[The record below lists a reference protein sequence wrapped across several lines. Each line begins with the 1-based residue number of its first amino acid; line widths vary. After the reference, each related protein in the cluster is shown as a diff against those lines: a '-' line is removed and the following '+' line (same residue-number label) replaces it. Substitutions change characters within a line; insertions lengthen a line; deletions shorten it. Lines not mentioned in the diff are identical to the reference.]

1 MTNAKLVKEL
11 EVVIREIT
19 EVLDKNYRMIKVIE
33 NWQDELATKLKS
45 LYEASLFVYTIYG
58 DAMTLYHILLSSS
71 SPYEQRYAEAK
82 IYPLINEGFKKLY
95 GFHRKNKNGE
105 VGADK
110 GTYWSFFNELKPI
123 MEEEDLR
130 LFYQVSSELASV
142 SLTSSWWKT
151 IRDGETHLDIV
162 HMYEFRKSIN
172 TMDQAIVDFKAFFR
186 LMHITS
192 GFIQLLIN
200 RLASKVKHETC
211 VFPSYL

>member
-1 MTNAKLVKEL
+1 MTNSQLIKEL
-11 EVVIREIT
+11 EVVIQEIAET
-19 EVLDKNYRMIKVIE
+19 LDKNYRIIKVIE
-33 NWQDELATKLKS
+33 DWQDELATKLKI
-45 LYEASLFVYTIYG
+45 LYEASLFVYIIYG

-71 SPYEQRYAEAK
+71 SPYEQRYATAK
-82 IYPLINEGFKKLY
+82 FYPLINEGFKKLY
-95 GFHRKNKNGE
+95 GFPKKNENGK
-105 VGADK
+105 VGAEK
-110 GTYWSFFNELKPI
+110 GTYWSRLNELKPI

-130 LFYQVSSELASV
+130 LFYKVSSELASI

-172 TMDQAIVDFKAFFR
+172 TKDQVIVDFKAFFR

-200 RLASKVKHETC
+200 RLVSKVKQ
-211 VFPSYL
+211 